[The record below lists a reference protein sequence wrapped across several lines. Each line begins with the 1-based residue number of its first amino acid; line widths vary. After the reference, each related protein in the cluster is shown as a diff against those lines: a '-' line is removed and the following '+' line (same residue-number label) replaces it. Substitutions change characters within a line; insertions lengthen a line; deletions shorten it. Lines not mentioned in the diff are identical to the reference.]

1 MNKLSKTREMLINEF
16 VACLKEE
23 KIPWERGWNIY
34 EQFNPLTHTTYN
46 GVNRFLLNLV
56 SELKGYTDPR
66 WMTFNQIKKQG
77 YHLKDAKGTGI
88 PIEFWSP
95 YDIKEKKTISQSEAR
110 AILREEE
117 NQDIKESRIKYVC
130 QSYYVFNAKFI
141 EGLPPFEKN
150 HIEITHQD
158 VQDFINEYLQNE
170 GIDFH
175 QGGNRAYYNVAE
187 DSITLPDTSSFKSE
201 NYYFATFIHEVA
213 HSSGHETRLN
223 RDLSGTNGTIP
234 YAKEELKAEIGSS
247 FLCADLGIEIDKDI
261 VNRCKSYVQSWIS
274 LIEDKPNELFKA
286 IHDAEKITEFIK
298 DHGDYSKIINKDVS
312 HHVLHDKK
320 MSIKDRIQKAKDV
333 QPAKEHDRNHK
344 LSEISR

>member
-1 MNKLSKTREMLINEF
+1 M
-16 VACLKEE
+16 
-23 KIPWERGWNIY
+23 
-34 EQFNPLTHTTYN
+34 
-46 GVNRFLLNLV
+46 
-56 SELKGYTDPR
+56 
-66 WMTFNQIKKQG
+66 
-77 YHLKDAKGTGI
+77 
-88 PIEFWSP
+88 
-95 YDIKEKKTISQSEAR
+95 
-110 AILREEE
+110 REEE

-312 HHVLHDKK
+312 QHVLHDKK

-333 QPAKEHDRNHK
+333 QPTKEHDRNHK